1 MLPKAADSDI
11 ASIFLSD
18 GWTVRIER
26 EPGEAGGHRYHA
38 DLYRLDELKCRIA
51 LFGTF
56 LDTEAAEE
64 ALWLRLRTWLTDYEA
79 RPHSGDSGFQI
90 L

>member
-1 MLPKAADSDI
+1 MLTHAANSEV
-11 ASIFLSD
+11 ASKFLAH
-18 GWTVRIER
+18 GWSVRVER
-26 EPGEAGGHRYHA
+26 EPGENGGHRYHA
-38 DLYRLDELKCRIA
+38 DLYRQDELKCRIA

-56 LDTEAAEE
+56 LDTEGAEE
-64 ALWLRLRTWLTDYEA
+64 ALWLRLRSWLTDYEV